1 MIRMRLQLL
10 ALLLLVTKMLLQ
22 DQLQELVL
30 QSQPLLLKLQRLLQ
44 NHQQVL
50 QNLLQLFQPRVLQE
64 VTLQPLWAAPELQA
78 V

>member
-1 MIRMRLQLL
+1 MTLQLL

-22 DQLQELVL
+22 DQLQELVQ
-30 QSQPLLLKLQRLLQ
+30 QSQPLLLRLQQLLQ

-50 QNLLQLFQPRVLQE
+50 QNLLQLFQPRVLQGA
-64 VTLQPLWAAPELQA
+64 TLQPLWAAPGLQA

>member
-1 MIRMRLQLL
+1 MKLQLL

-30 QSQPLLLKLQRLLQ
+30 QSQPLLLKLQQLLLQ

-64 VTLQPLWAAPELQA
+64 VTLQPLWAALELQA